1 MTATAQDMIKQF
13 ADRMERLL
21 DEIDGLKEDLKELRA
36 EVKGAGF
43 NVKALD
49 KLVAIRRKDTND
61 KEAEFINDLILYANV
76 TGTRLGVVTSET
88 EPTPIEQAI
97 AASKAKEPDGFD
109 PETGEVFDPVR
120 RMAEGLACGDERI
133 QRSAKFPPGTELHI
147 SPGAGRADWPADLPT
162 SFIAGADGHMRAEA
176 RP

>member
-1 MTATAQDMIKQF
+1 MTTSTDQLKQF

-21 DEIDGLKEDLKELRA
+21 DEIDGLKADLKDLRA

-49 KLVAIRRKDTND
+49 KLVAIRRKDTSD
-61 KEAEFINDLILYANV
+61 KEAELINDLILYAGA
-76 TGTRLGVVTSET
+76 TGTPLDVVAADP

-97 AASKAKEPDGFD
+97 AASKAKESDGFD
-109 PETGEVFDPVR
+109 PETGEVIDPVR
-120 RMAEGLACGDERI
+120 RMAEGLASGDERI

-147 SPGAGRADWPADLPT
+147 TPGAGRSDWPADLPT
-162 SFIAGADGHMRAEA
+162 SFVAGADGHMRAEA